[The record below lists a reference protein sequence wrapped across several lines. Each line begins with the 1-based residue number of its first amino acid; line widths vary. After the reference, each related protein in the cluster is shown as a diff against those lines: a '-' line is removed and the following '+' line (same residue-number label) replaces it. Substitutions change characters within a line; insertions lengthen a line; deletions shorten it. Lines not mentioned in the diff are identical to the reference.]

1 MEVNNVNPTPQQSAP
16 EQGQTYI
23 QPPEFSGSRKG
34 QYGRKGKTVVLKRSV
49 FIVLICAIV
58 AAFVVG
64 AVIAGVYSSHVIAG
78 YRAQAVRAEAREHK
92 STKAYNDLIKKIKDA
107 ASPDDS
113 DDEDSDSDSNDD
125 STQAS
130 ALTIV
135 GGKFTGV
142 DDGGDGQAYITV
154 KNTSNKTV
162 SEPEIWFTYLDA
174 SGNILDE
181 DCDDMT
187 SDIQPGQSANLNLTD
202 IDMSKTNAK
211 YIQASKILYSLD
223 NGDNIEEQRV
233 QTDKIA
239 IR

>member
-34 QYGRKGKTVVLKRSV
+34 QHGRKGKTVVLKRSV

-64 AVIAGVYSSHVIAG
+64 VVVVGIYSSHVIAG
-78 YRAQAVRAEAREHK
+78 YRAQAVQAEARERR

-107 ASPDDS
+107 ASSDDS
-113 DDEDSDSDSNDD
+113 DDEDSDSDDD

-142 DDGGDGQAYITV
+142 DDSGDGQAYITV

-181 DCDDMT
+181 DCVDMT

-211 YIQASKILYSLD
+211 YIQPSKILYSLD
-223 NGDNIEEQRV
+223 NGENIQEQKV
-233 QTDKIA
+233 QADKIA

>member
-1 MEVNNVNPTPQQSAP
+1 METNTVNPGSQPGMPQQNQP
-16 EQGQTYI
+16 YV
-23 QPPEFSGSRKG
+23 QPPEFNGSSNG
-34 QYGRKGKTVVLKRSV
+34 QHRQKSKTVVLKKPV

-58 AAFVVG
+58 VAFVVG
-64 AVIAGVYSSHVIAG
+64 AAVVGVYSSHVIDG
-78 YRAQAVRAEAREHK
+78 YRARAVQAEASARK
-92 STKAYNDLIKKIKDA
+92 STKAYNDLVKKIEDA
-107 ASPDDS
+107 AASDDS
-113 DDEDSDSDSNDD
+113 DDEDSDSDDD
-125 STQAS
+125 SDQAS

-223 NGDNIEEQRV
+223 GGENIEEQRV
-233 QTDKIA
+233 QADKIA

>member
-23 QPPEFSGSRKG
+23 QPPEFSGSREG
-34 QYGRKGKTVVLKRSV
+34 QHGRKGKTVVLKRSV

-64 AVIAGVYSSHVIAG
+64 VVVVGIYSSHVIAG
-78 YRAQAVRAEAREHK
+78 YRAQAAQAEARERR

-107 ASPDDS
+107 ASSDDS
-113 DDEDSDSDSNDD
+113 DDEDSDSDDD

-181 DCDDMT
+181 DCVDMT

-211 YIQASKILYSLD
+211 YIQPSKILYSLD
-223 NGDNIEEQRV
+223 NGENIQEQKV
-233 QTDKIA
+233 QADKIA

>member
-23 QPPEFSGSRKG
+23 QPPEFSGSREG
-34 QYGRKGKTVVLKRSV
+34 QHGRKGKTVVLKRSV

-64 AVIAGVYSSHVIAG
+64 VVVVGIYSSHVIAG
-78 YRAQAVRAEAREHK
+78 YRAQAAQAEARERR

-107 ASPDDS
+107 ASSDDS
-113 DDEDSDSDSNDD
+113 DDEDSDSDDD

-211 YIQASKILYSLD
+211 YIQPSKIFYSLD
-223 NGDNIEEQRV
+223 NGENIQKQKV
-233 QTDKIA
+233 QADKIA

>member
-16 EQGQTYI
+16 EQGQTCI

-64 AVIAGVYSSHVIAG
+64 VVVAGIYSSHVIAG
-78 YRAQAVRAEAREHK
+78 YRAQTVQAEARERR

-107 ASPDDS
+107 ASSDDS
-113 DDEDSDSDSNDD
+113 DDEDSDSDDD

-181 DCDDMT
+181 DCVDMT

-211 YIQASKILYSLD
+211 YIQPSKILYSLD
-223 NGDNIEEQRV
+223 NGENIQEQKV
-233 QTDKIA
+233 QADKIA